1 MLQIKDIHKEYRTG
15 NLVQR
20 ALDGVSLSLR
30 DNEFVAILGPSGS
43 GKTTLLNIIGGLDRY
58 DSGDLIINGISTKKY
73 KDRDWDSYRNHTI
86 GFVFQSYN
94 LIPHQT
100 VLANVELA
108 LTISGVSKSERR
120 RRAKEALE
128 KVGLGAQIH
137 KKPSQMSGG
146 QMQRVA
152 IARALVNDPEILL
165 ADEPTGALDSDTSVQ
180 VMDLL
185 QEVAKERLVVM
196 VTHNPELAQLYA
208 TRIVTVKDGRI
219 LSDTDPFV
227 IDSESMA
234 PPVHKNMGK
243 SSMSF
248 FTALSLSFQNL
259 KTKKARTLLTSFA
272 GSIGIIG
279 IALILS
285 ISNGV
290 DKYITNMEEETL
302 SEYPLQIQSTG
313 VDLTSMMMGAA
324 TAQSGKKD
332 GEVGVAQMV
341 TNMFSKMNSNDLE
354 SLKVYL
360 DSNESSISQYAN
372 SVEYTYSV
380 SPQIFLENGKNIRQ
394 VNPDK
399 SFSAMG
405 LGSGSSN
412 SIMSSTMSTDVFH
425 EMPEDADLYK
435 DQYDVKAGRWPEN
448 YKECVLVLTS
458 QGDISDFLQ
467 YTLGLRDGKELD
479 DMVQKFIAE
488 EAVETPENEGPYTYD
503 EILGKKFK
511 LVNSTDYYEYD
522 EEYKVWKDKSDNSSY
537 MKKLVKNGEDL
548 TIVGIVQPVEGA
560 TASMLTAGICY
571 TPELTK
577 HVIEKAASS
586 EIVKQQLADEKINVF
601 TGEEFGKEDNENS
614 KFDMESL
621 FSINAD
627 ALQEAFQVDLSG
639 FNMDLSSLSGLSSG
653 LNVEMPDMP
662 DMSALAGNINL
673 DESSMPDLSKLIKLD
688 DLDLDLSHMIDPEEI
703 LKNLPADQ
711 VPDMSQALKSVKFD
725 FTEEKVTALLKEVL
739 TGYQESIKDKPEADM
754 DKMQAALK
762 QYLTSKEM
770 NERLCKDLQELVK
783 NNVNVDMSSE
793 KLIAVAVGLMNQYQE
808 YAKANGIT
816 QTDVASILAFLSQ
829 GEIQQQIKEEAENLV
844 KNSVTVNITTK
855 QIRDLLMQDV
865 VAAYPEYA
873 RNNSLPDPA
882 NLGTYF
888 LEYMQTEDGQNR
900 LMNGLM
906 TLVDTSE
913 VQTQFSQAMETYM
926 KSMMTSFTDAIAK
939 GIESKFTEIMEQ
951 VEKQLT
957 KGIQTAMEQMI
968 GNISSGMQEAM
979 QSVMTSVS
987 SSLTSAM
994 SQAMSGLG
1002 GLGSGMGN
1010 MEDALSINPEA
1021 FAKAIQM
1028 NMNEDDLSELMMS
1041 LLSSENSSYDGNLK
1055 KLGYA
1060 DLNVPGGINIYP
1072 KDFESK
1078 SEIVGILDQ
1087 YNADM
1092 EAAGEDEKVITYT
1105 DLVGTLMSSVTDI
1118 VNIISYVLV
1127 AFVAISLVVSSIMIG
1142 VITYISVLERKKE
1155 IGILRAIGA
1164 SRHNVSQV
1172 FNAETFIIGFCAGAM
1187 GIGITLLLLI
1197 PANSIIRSLA
1207 DGVNVKAAL
1216 PPVAAVVL
1224 IGLSVVLTLLGGL
1237 IPSRKAA
1244 KSDPVTALRTD

>member
-58 DSGDLIINGISTKKY
+58 DRGDLIINGISTKKY

-185 QEVAKERLVVM
+185 QGVAKERLVVM

-380 SPQIFLENGKNIRQ
+380 SPQIFLENEKNIRQ

-479 DMVQKFIAE
+479 DMVQKFMAE

-560 TASMLTAGICY
+560 AASMLTAGICY

-725 FTEEKVTALLKEVL
+725 FTEEKVTALLKDVL

-855 QIRDLLMQDV
+855 QIQDLLLQDV

-926 KSMMTSFTDAIAK
+926 KAMMTSFTDAITK

-987 SSLTSAM
+987 SSITSAM

-1010 MEDALSINPEA
+1010 MEDALSIDPEA

-1105 DLVGTLMSSVTDI
+1105 DLVGTLMSSVTNI

>member
-58 DSGDLIINGISTKKY
+58 DRGDLIINGISTKKY

-185 QEVAKERLVVM
+185 QGVAKERLVVM

-380 SPQIFLENGKNIRQ
+380 SPQIFLENEKNIRQ

-467 YTLGLRDGKELD
+467 YTLGLRDSRELEE
-479 DMVQKFIAE
+479 MVEQFMAE
-488 EAVETPENEGPYTYD
+488 EAMETPENEGPYTYD

-1105 DLVGTLMSSVTDI
+1105 DLVGTLMSSVTNI

>member
-939 GIESKFTEIMEQ
+939 WIDSKFKYIMEHL
-951 VEKQLT
+951 EKQLT

-1105 DLVGTLMSSVTDI
+1105 DLVGTLMSSVTNI